1 MARLTLLCSGLMTA
15 AGWLPAAL
23 PHLRAPAVANGNGL
37 RHAVAPRMS
46 TDGLSKEFAVRCHPA
61 AI

>member
-1 MARLTLLCSGLMTA
+1 MTA